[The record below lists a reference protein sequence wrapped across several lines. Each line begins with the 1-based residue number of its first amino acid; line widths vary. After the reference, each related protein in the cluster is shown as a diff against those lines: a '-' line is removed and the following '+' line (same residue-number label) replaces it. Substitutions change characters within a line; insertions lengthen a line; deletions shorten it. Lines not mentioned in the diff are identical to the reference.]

1 MPRPLRYL
9 LFLIAVCGYLWVEPA
24 LGFIIN
30 PDDPDPWLST
40 ASGARSGNGAPAT
53 LTWSIV
59 PDGTRVSTGSGT
71 TTVAS
76 NLVSFMNSN
85 FGGSSSQTDLTK
97 QPWFHIFTDSF
108 GRWAQLGGVDYL
120 YESHDDGVLHP

>member
-1 MPRPLRYL
+1 MMPRPLPYFL
-9 LFLIAVCGYLWVEPA
+9 LVVVCCGSLMVEPA
-24 LGFIIN
+24 RGFIISPN
-30 PDDPDPWLST
+30 DPDPWLST
-40 ASGARSGNGAPAT
+40 ASGSRSGNGAPAT

-85 FGGSSSQTDLTK
+85 FGGSSSRTDLTQ

-108 GRWAQLGGVDYL
+108 GRWAQLGGVDYV
-120 YESHDDGVLHP
+120 YESRDDGV